1 MTGSISELKGRLA
14 GEEGARLLADVYGP
28 EAAESQQGRWSR
40 AMDHFA
46 AEFSDAAARV
56 TLLSA
61 PGRTELAGNHTD
73 HNGGQVL
80 AASVDLDTIGV
91 VAPRDDGRIRL
102 RSRGFPERFE
112 ISLSSLGP
120 RPEERESPAAL
131 LRGVAS
137 ALQDAGY
144 RVGGFDAYVESAV
157 PVGSGLS
164 SSASF
169 EILIGIIQNE
179 LRNRGEIDAVTL
191 ARAGQFAE
199 NEYFGKPCGLMDQ
212 IACASGGIVRI
223 DFHDE
228 TAPEL
233 EGVDYDFAGRGYVL
247 AVVNTGS
254 SHADLTEDYAAVPRE
269 MRELAQ
275 ALGEGRAR
283 DTSEEQILGSLR
295 ALRDEVGD
303 RAILR
308 VLHFHRENRRVN
320 EMVRAL
326 QEDDLPRYFAGVR
339 ESAGSSWR
347 LLQNYVPTATVR
359 EQAIAL
365 TAAVAEGRFPDSVL
379 RVHGGGFAGAVQAY
393 VPHSRFAA
401 FSRFMD
407 ELYGPES
414 VIPLRIRHPGAG
426 PLA

>member
-1 MTGSISELKGRLA
+1 MTGSITELNARLA
-14 GEEGARLLADVYGP
+14 GEEGERLLADVYGP
-28 EAAESQQGRWSR
+28 EATETQRRRWSG
-40 AMDHFA
+40 AVNHFA
-46 AEFSDAAARV
+46 AEFSGDAEAV

-73 HNGGQVL
+73 HNGGLVL

-91 VAPRDDGRIRL
+91 VAPREDGRIRL
-102 RSRGFPERFE
+102 RSRGFSERFE
-112 ISLSSLGP
+112 ISLDSLDP
-120 RPEERESPAAL
+120 QEAERETPAAL
-131 LRGVAS
+131 LRGVAA
-137 ALQDAGY
+137 ALAEAGY

-169 EILIGIIQNE
+169 EILLGIIQNE
-179 LRNRGEIDAVTL
+179 LSNDGEIDAVTL

-199 NEYFGKPCGLMDQ
+199 NRYFGKPCGLMDQ
-212 IACASGGIVRI
+212 IACAFGGIVRI
-223 DFHDE
+223 DFEDE
-228 TAPEL
+228 NAPKL
-233 EGVDYDFAGRGYVL
+233 ESVDYDFAARGYLL

-269 MRELAQ
+269 MRELAR
-275 ALGEGRAR
+275 ALGHGRAR
-283 DTSEEQILGSLR
+283 ESSEEQILGHLHSLR
-295 ALRDEVGD
+295 EAVGD

-308 VLHFHRENRRVN
+308 GLHFHRENQRVI
-320 EMVRAL
+320 EMARAL
-326 QEDDLPRYFAGVR
+326 QRDDLPRFFAGVR
-339 ESAGSSWR
+339 ASAASSWR

-365 TAAVAEGRFPDSVL
+365 TAAAAEGRFPDSIL

-393 VPHSRFAA
+393 VPEGSFPA
-401 FSRFMD
+401 FERFMD
-407 ELYGPES
+407 GLYGPES
-414 VIPLRIRHPGAG
+414 VVPLRIRHLGAG